1 MNTRT
6 WVNDNSAIV
15 MILAV
20 LLLLVA
26 LFFIFS
32 MGDTPVNAQNR
43 KQWLYNIDTKTLY
56 KDSMTLVPPVKTED
70 GTAVMALVYA
80 CGDCDDDPQQI
91 AYLRKLTDEGKRLQ
105 EEENKRME
113 ELAKLPADAKMPV
126 RSPGS
131 MGYLRAWMVSREDP
145 IKWYSTESREG
156 AEIISGTGTACGDV
170 KIKYC
175 RAD

>member
-1 MNTRT
+1 MNTRQ

-32 MGDTPVNAQNR
+32 MKDASFNAQNR
-43 KQWLYNIDTKTLY
+43 KQWLYNTDTKTLY

-80 CGDCDDDPQQI
+80 CGDCDDDPHQI
-91 AYLRKLTDEGKRLQ
+91 AHLRKLTDEGKRLQ

-113 ELAKLPADAKMPV
+113 ELAKLPSGAKLPV
-126 RSPGS
+126 RPPGS
-131 MGYLRAWMVSREDP
+131 MGHLRAWLVSREDP

-156 AEIISGTGTACGDV
+156 AEIISNVGTACGDI

-175 RAD
+175 RAN